1 MHTHTQNKT
10 VYEIASELN
19 RLHSLGLA
27 GQLTPAD
34 IVGGTFSLSNIG
46 AVSLVYTADYIGYIV
61 MLQFCV
67 QIGGTYT
74 RPMLLPPEVAIG
86 AFGKVQVSTVYF
98 CCVPLSIDYM
108 P

>member
-1 MHTHTQNKT
+1 MPGYEAYRSISHYHLLPPNHAKGNDPYYIKRHTHLHLQNKT

-46 AVSLVYTADYIGYIV
+46 AVS
-61 MLQFCV
+61 
-67 QIGGTYT
+67 
-74 RPMLLPPEVAIG
+74 
-86 AFGKVQVSTVYF
+86 
-98 CCVPLSIDYM
+98 
-108 P
+108 

>member
-1 MHTHTQNKT
+1 MVVSFARIMLHLTRFLEQPLQFTNLNCTHYILHLQNKT

-46 AVSLVYTADYIGYIV
+46 AVS
-61 MLQFCV
+61 
-67 QIGGTYT
+67 
-74 RPMLLPPEVAIG
+74 
-86 AFGKVQVSTVYF
+86 
-98 CCVPLSIDYM
+98 
-108 P
+108 

>member
-1 MHTHTQNKT
+1 MVHATYEGGRLTLYKTFSPSPLHHLQNKT

-46 AVSLVYTADYIGYIV
+46 AVS
-61 MLQFCV
+61 
-67 QIGGTYT
+67 
-74 RPMLLPPEVAIG
+74 
-86 AFGKVQVSTVYF
+86 
-98 CCVPLSIDYM
+98 
-108 P
+108 